1 MAKAVAQRVSGR
13 LLRENEAKRN
23 GRTALF
29 LTDSSPDAAAEDLLF
44 LRFAFVIMGTEA
56 PLFPSFLIDD
66 WGGEVRGTAVYR
78 WVKENGNQFPRA
90 EIFGFDGQ
98 GNETQRFVRE
108 LELYAKLPCTAYAT
122 REAPLTQGTPVHAI
136 LLPDETVT
144 EPVKIKRPSGLKRP
158 LSAARVTWWQVPP
171 TLSTFDFSLLD
182 ETQAPD
188 FI

>member
-13 LLRENEAKRN
+13 LLGENGAKRN

-29 LTDSSPDAAAEDLLF
+29 LTNPKPDADADDLLF

-66 WGGEVRGTAVYR
+66 WGGEVRGTAVYQ

-98 GNETQRFVRE
+98 GNAVQRFVRE
-108 LELYAKLPCTAYAT
+108 LELFARLPCTAYPT
-122 REAPLTQGTPVHAI
+122 RETPLTDGTPVHAI
-136 LLPDETVT
+136 LLPDASVT
-144 EPVKIKRPSGLKRP
+144 EPVKIKRPSDLKRP

-171 TLSTFDFSLLD
+171 TLAAFNFSLLD
-182 ETQAPD
+182 ETPTPD